1 MDDKNILKTGTTTIG
16 FVISEGVILA
26 TDKRA
31 SMGYYIA
38 SKNVNKIAKIDDH
51 IGMTIAGSVGDA
63 QFLIRHLQNVSR
75 MYKVDNEKAIPVKSL
90 VNYLSNILFYYRY
103 YSPFLIQLII
113 GGYDTEP
120 RLFNV
125 DMAGGVTEEKYTATG
140 SGTTFAIS
148 VLENEYSYDL
158 SLDEAV
164 KLAEKAIR
172 TAMERDMGSGEGVNV
187 AFISKDREFK
197 WIKV

>member
-1 MDDKNILKTGTTTIG
+1 MENILKTGTTTIG
-16 FVISEGVILA
+16 FIIKEGVILA

-38 SKNVNKIAKIDDH
+38 SKNVNKIAKIDEH

-75 MYKVDNEKAIPVKSL
+75 NYKIDNERPITVKSL
-90 VNYLSNILFYYRY
+90 VNYLSNVLFYYRY
-103 YSPFLIQLII
+103 YSPFLIQLIV
-113 GGYDTEP
+113 GGYDSEP
-120 RLFNV
+120 RLYNI

-148 VLENEYSYDL
+148 VLENEYDYNM
-158 SLDEAV
+158 SLDRAIN
-164 KLAEKAIR
+164 LAEKAIK

-187 AFISKDREFK
+187 AFISKNREFN
-197 WIKV
+197 WIKI

>member
-1 MDDKNILKTGTTTIG
+1 MENVLKTGTTTIG
-16 FVISEGVILA
+16 FVTRDGVFLA

-75 MYKVDNEKAIPVKSL
+75 MYRLDNEKPIPVRSL
-90 VNYLSNILFYYRY
+90 VNYLSNVLFYYRY
-103 YSPFLIQLII
+103 YSPFLIQLIV
-113 GGYDTEP
+113 GGYDDQP

-140 SGTTFAIS
+140 SGTTYAIS
-148 VLENEYSYDL
+148 VLENNYKYDL
-158 SLDEAV
+158 ELSQAIE
-164 KLAEKAIR
+164 LAEKAVM
-172 TAMERDMGSGEGVNV
+172 TAMQRDMGSGEGVNV
-187 AFISKDREFK
+187 AFISKGNFE
-197 WIKV
+197 WIKI

>member
-75 MYKVDNEKAIPVKSL
+75 MYRVDNEKAIPVKSL

-113 GGYDTEP
+113 GGYDSEP

-148 VLENEYSYDL
+148 VLENEYSYD
-158 SLDEAV
+158 
-164 KLAEKAIR
+164 
-172 TAMERDMGSGEGVNV
+172 
-187 AFISKDREFK
+187 
-197 WIKV
+197 

>member
-1 MDDKNILKTGTTTIG
+1 MENILKTGTTTIG
-16 FVISEGVILA
+16 FVIKEGVVLA

-75 MYKVDNEKAIPVKSL
+75 MYRLDNERPIPVSSL

-113 GGYDTEP
+113 GGYDDRP
-120 RLFNV
+120 RLYNL

-140 SGTTFAIS
+140 SGTTYAIS
-148 VLENEYSYDL
+148 ILENHYRYDM
-158 SLDEAV
+158 SISEAIE
-164 KLAEKAIR
+164 LAERAVS
-172 TAMERDMGSGEGVNV
+172 TAMQRDMGSGEGINV
-187 AFISKDREFK
+187 AFISKGKFE
-197 WIKV
+197 WIKN